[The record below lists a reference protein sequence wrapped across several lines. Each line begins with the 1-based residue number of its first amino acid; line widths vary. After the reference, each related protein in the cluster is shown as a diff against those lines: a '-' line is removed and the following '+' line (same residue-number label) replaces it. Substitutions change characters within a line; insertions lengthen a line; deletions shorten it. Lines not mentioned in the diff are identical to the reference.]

1 MNEWLWK
8 KIWKE
13 NQRKEEV
20 QTIYTSSNVEQ
31 IKSLIE
37 KYKISYL
44 FIGSC
49 EAEKYGEINNELTSG
64 KVVFRQG
71 ETMII
76 EVSIER
82 AD

>member
-1 MNEWLWK
+1 M
-8 KIWKE
+8 
-13 NQRKEEV
+13 
-20 QTIYTSSNVEQ
+20 QTIYTSSSTEQ
-31 IKSLIE
+31 IKALIE

-49 EAEKYGEINNELTSG
+49 EAEKYGEINSELLTSLG

-76 EVSIER
+76 EVSDGER